1 MITVHQLLSEAK
13 EKHGILHFI
22 TSEELPTSKS
32 VQNFEHTLKETGTKH
47 FYISSQD
54 SKISAEDRKKH
65 YQNAFQNHK
74 HMIHSAETIFHAADD
89 MKKRGVTQL
98 TVMTHPS
105 RVDELKKK
113 MNDVHG
119 KNFSKVDVQPLPN
132 DIEQI
137 KKTPYKDFHASMD
150 SSLKDKDV
158 RAMHK
163 TLFGESFDVGDF
175 VQTSSGKKGEIIAVG
190 PTYAT
195 IVSEGTEE
203 RCFFSD
209 LELTEDKSPRNQIYK
224 DSFIYKGYKTKNFN
238 RFLAETFRDLSKE
251 EDDSYAVLQCIKAFD
266 FLLGTTD
273 QQITEQFNVV
283 RIETER
289 LRRYSKKLGVQYI
302 TDNVLSAI
310 DEELLKYSILEGI
323 RYTTT
328 DVRMI
333 GKVLGMMAGLD
344 VEVVADPANMINQA
358 AIKLRPAHLTPQ
370 GWEMLGRVF
379 NVATKAGIKW
389 NKTTFSPSVQKMMEL
404 I

>member
-1 MITVHQLLSEAK
+1 MITVQQLLTEAK

-32 VQNFEHTLKETGTKH
+32 VQNFEHTLKEPGTKH
-47 FYISSQD
+47 FYISSQE
-54 SKISAEDRKKH
+54 SKIGAEERKQH
-65 YQNAFQNHK
+65 YRNAFQNHK
-74 HMIHSAETIFHAADD
+74 HMIHSSETIFHAADD
-89 MKKRGVTQL
+89 MKKRGVTHL
-98 TVMTHPS
+98 TVMSQPS
-105 RVDELKKK
+105 RVEEIKKK
-113 MNDVHG
+113 MTDVHK
-119 KNFSKVDVQPLPN
+119 KNFSKINVQPLPN
-132 DIEQI
+132 DIEPI
-137 KKTPYKDFHASMD
+137 KKTPYKEFHASMD

-163 TLFGESFDVGDF
+163 TLFGESVEVGNF
-175 VQTSSGKKGEIIAVG
+175 VQTSSGKKGEVISVG

-195 IVSEGTEE
+195 VVSEGEEE
-203 RCFFSD
+203 RYFFSD
-209 LELTEDKSPRNQIYK
+209 LELIEDKLPRNQIYK

-251 EDDSYAVLQCIKAFD
+251 EDDEYAILQCVKAFD
-266 FLLGTTD
+266 YLLGTTD
-273 QQITEQFNVV
+273 KQITEHFNVV
-283 RIETER
+283 RVETER

-333 GKVLGMMAGLD
+333 SKVLGMMAGLN
-344 VEVVADPANMINQA
+344 VEVVADPTNMINQA
-358 AIKLRPAHLTPQ
+358 AIKLRPSHLTSQ

-379 NVATKAGIKW
+379 NVATKAGIRW
-389 NKTTFSPSVQKMMEL
+389 NKETFSPSVQKMMAL